1 MKTSRDVT
9 NNYPASYLRLS
20 AGCKFNL
27 SFSKLL
33 VSNQK
38 GDPYILPPPVT
49 KMAMATSGSDLKVPS
64 LAIPADERGE
74 MDKDPVSTVKK
85 RQKPG
90 RKLNGIVKG
99 DTRSMY
105 ISPSKCKMF
114 SGRVW
119 SDVEGSKIDS

>member
-1 MKTSRDVT
+1 
-9 NNYPASYLRLS
+9 
-20 AGCKFNL
+20 
-27 SFSKLL
+27 
-33 VSNQK
+33 
-38 GDPYILPPPVT
+38 
-49 KMAMATSGSDLKVPS
+49 MAMATSGSDLKVPS

-114 SGRVW
+114 LGRVW
-119 SDVEGSKIDS
+119 SDVEGSKIDSLVWACARLV

>member
-1 MKTSRDVT
+1 MKSSYDVT
-9 NNYPASYLRLS
+9 NNYSASLYLRLS
-20 AGCKFNL
+20 AGCKIQPC
-27 SFSKLL
+27 FSKLL
-33 VSNQK
+33 FSTQK

-114 SGRVW
+114 LGRVW
-119 SDVEGSKIDS
+119 KV